1 MIVPGQAAGVGL
13 EEVIRGSL
21 SAELGSVLIGVV
33 SRAGS
38 PRPGSPA
45 RQGSVA
51 HATPADAALQAEA
64 STQQVGAQSTHML
77 PMSGV
82 RPGRR

>member
-1 MIVPGQAAGVGL
+1 MLGQAAGVGL

-33 SRAGS
+33 SHAGS

-45 RQGSVA
+45 HQGSIA
-51 HATPADAALQAEA
+51 QAAPANAARQTEA
-64 STQQVGAQSTHML
+64 STQQVGAHSMHKLCQY
-77 PMSGV
+77 
-82 RPGRR
+82 